1 MLGKQTMTHSLKR
14 ITLFCWAG
22 IPSALSLQ
30 DLPANIRCIFP
41 TPVLQF
47 ISTRRRSARSPPSQP
62 QRRPRRAKIA
72 PRRPQGAPARD
83 HVFQKVLEIPPSR
96 LPDAPKQFKSLP
108 RSPQDSPRSPRRPHD
123 TPRAP
128 EHPRGLPEVPQ
139 LSTANSHRT
148 SERHLTPER
157 PPRATKR
164 PKRGPNTTHKRPPN
178 YLQEAHRKA
187 SHEMPTNDHEA
198 SDPPP
203 RHGGGCA
210 EGNYIL

>member
-22 IPSALSLQ
+22 IASALSLK
-30 DLPANIRCIFP
+30 DLPVSIRCISP

-83 HVFQKVLEIPPSR
+83 HVFQKVSEIPPSR

-108 RSPQDSPRSPRRPHD
+108 RSLQDSPRDPQDGPTTPQESPR
-123 TPRAP
+123 TPK
-128 EHPRGLPEVPQ
+128 
-139 LSTANSHRT
+139 
-148 SERHLTPER
+148 R
-157 PPRATKR
+157 PPRSPPVVNPELT
-164 PKRGPNTTHKRPPN
+164 PNF
-178 YLQEAHRKA
+178 
-187 SHEMPTNDHEA
+187 
-198 SDPPP
+198 
-203 RHGGGCA
+203 
-210 EGNYIL
+210 